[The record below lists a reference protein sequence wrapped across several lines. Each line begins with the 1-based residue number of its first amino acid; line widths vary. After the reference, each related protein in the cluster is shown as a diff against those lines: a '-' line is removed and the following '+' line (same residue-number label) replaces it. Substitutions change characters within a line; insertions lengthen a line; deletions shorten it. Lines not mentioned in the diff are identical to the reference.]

1 MLAKKAAV
9 KKDVMVLL
17 SDTIKG
23 VGNKGEVI
31 SVKPAYAQNFVIA
44 KGLGKMATPDVLAQ
58 VEQDKAEK
66 AAAAI
71 AAKEAAEA
79 LKVKLDDVFGST
91 GAVIKKKVGPSGD
104 IFGKVTCADLAQH
117 IKERAGVVV
126 DRKLISVPAIKGVG
140 SATAKLA
147 LHEEVSY
154 AMKLAVVADM
164 S

>member
-1 MLAKKAAV
+1 MMAKKATV
-9 KKDVMVLL
+9 KKDVQVLL
-17 SDTIKG
+17 SDDIKG
-23 VGNKGEVI
+23 IGKKGEVI
-31 SVKPAYAQNFVIA
+31 GVKPAYAQNFVIA

-71 AAKEAAEA
+71 AAKEGAEA
-79 LKVKLDDVFGST
+79 LKVKLDAVFGAT

-117 IKERAGVVV
+117 IKERTGAVV

-140 SATAKLA
+140 SATATLA
-147 LHEEVSY
+147 LHKEVSY

>member
-147 LHEEVSY
+147 LHKEVSY